1 MKILLF
7 GKAGQVGWELERS
20 LAVLGDV
27 TVLGS
32 RSQEMCGD
40 LKDLAG
46 IRQSIQTIRP
56 DVIVNAAAQTAVD
69 KMESLPELAHLV
81 NAQAPAAI
89 AEEAKTLNALMVHYS
104 TDYVFDGSGN
114 LPRLETDQTNPISVY
129 GESKLEAEKAII
141 KSGCDYL
148 IFRTSWVYA
157 ARGRNFAK
165 TMFRLAK
172 ERESLSVIE
181 DQIGAP
187 TGADLIADI
196 TAHVIP
202 VVMKDNSLTGIYH
215 LVASGEVSWHG
226 YASFVLDYCRA
237 RGIEFMAPPEA
248 VLPVP
253 TTEFPTPAARPL
265 NSRLDTSKLQKTFN
279 LNLPNWQSGVV
290 HMLDEFLERRA

>member
-32 RSQEMCGD
+32 RSTHMCGNFED
-40 LKDLAG
+40 LDG
-46 IRQSIQTIRP
+46 IRASIQAIKP

-69 KMESLPELAHLV
+69 KIESEPALADLV
-81 NAQAPAAI
+81 NAQAPALI
-89 AEEAKTLNALMVHYS
+89 AEEAKKLNALFVHYS

-114 LPRLETDQTNPISVY
+114 SPWVETDVTNPLSVY
-129 GESKLEAEKAII
+129 GKTKLDAEQKIMAV
-141 KSGCDYL
+141 GGRYL

-165 TMFRLAK
+165 TMYKLAK
-172 ERESLSVIE
+172 ERESLNVIA

-187 TGADLIADI
+187 TGAELIADV
-196 TAHVIP
+196 TAQAIP
-202 VVMKDNSLTGIYH
+202 VAIENASVTGIYH
-215 LVASGEVSWHG
+215 LVAGGEVSWHG
-226 YASFVLDYCRA
+226 YASFVLDYCRD
-237 RGIEFMAPPEA
+237 RGVTFMTPKDA
-248 VLPVP
+248 VMPVP
-253 TTEFPTPAARPL
+253 TTEFPTAAARPL
-265 NSRLDTSKLQKTFN
+265 NSRLNTQKLQTTFN
-279 LNLPNWQSGVV
+279 LNLPHWQDGVI

>member
-20 LAVLGDV
+20 LAVLGEV

-32 RSQEMCGD
+32 KSQDMCGD
-40 LKDLAG
+40 FKDLDG
-46 IRQSIQTIRP
+46 IRRSIQQISP

-69 KMESLPELAHLV
+69 KMESESDLAYLV
-81 NAQAPAAI
+81 NAQAPAVI
-89 AEEAKTLNALMVHYS
+89 AEEAKNLNALLVHYS
-104 TDYVFDGSGN
+104 TDYVFDGSGTQ
-114 LPRLETDQTNPISVY
+114 PWLETDTTNPLSVY
-129 GESKLEAEKAII
+129 GNSKLEAEKAII

-165 TMFRLAK
+165 TMYKLAK
-172 ERESLSVIE
+172 ERDTISVID

-187 TGADLIADI
+187 TGAELIADV
-196 TAHVIP
+196 TAHAIP
-202 VVMKDNSLTGIYH
+202 MAQKDNALTGIYH
-215 LVASGEVSWHG
+215 LVSSGEVSWHG

-237 RGIEFMAPPEA
+237 RGVEFMVPAEA

-253 TTEFPTPAARPL
+253 TSEFPTPATRPL
-265 NSRLDTSKLQKTFN
+265 NSRLNTSKLQETFN
-279 LNLPNWQSGVV
+279 LTLPNWQHGVI